1 MIDSATTASIG
12 QLLLINAGLLFL
24 YMTVWFL
31 LARKRRR
38 FDTVDAAWGG
48 GYALAAW
55 AVAVQVPSTRT
66 FVIAVLVTIWS
77 SRLTRH
83 IASRSRKAGDDPRYV
98 AMAEKWKGN
107 IWLRAYL
114 SLFLTQGFLIWL
126 IGLPIVLAAGDLL
139 SGWAWLTWLG
149 AAIWASG
156 FVIESKADS
165 QLAAFLSKKPAKG
178 SVLSDGLWRY
188 SRHPN
193 YFGELVQWWGIGVIA
208 LQVSYGW
215 IGLAGPLLLTILIVF
230 VSGIPPIEKRRKDNA
245 AYQEYKKHT
254 SPLIPWFPRLVRKDA
269 S

>member
-1 MIDSATTASIG
+1 MDSSINANIG

-24 YMTVWFL
+24 YMTIWFL

-48 GYALAAW
+48 GYALAA
-55 AVAVQVPSTRT
+55 VAIAIQVPSIRT
-66 FVIAVLVTIWS
+66 FAIALLVTIWS

-83 IASRSRKAGDDPRYV
+83 IANRSRKAGDDPRYL
-98 AMAEKWKGN
+98 AMAEKWHGN
-107 IWLRAYL
+107 VWLRAYL

-126 IGLPIVLAAGDLL
+126 ISLPIVLAAGDLL
-139 SGWAWLTWLG
+139 AGWAWLTWLG
-149 AAIWASG
+149 AAIWATG
-156 FVIESKADS
+156 FIIESKADS
-165 QLAAFLSKKPAKG
+165 QLAAFLAKKTTRSTKTAND
-178 SVLSDGLWRY
+178 SVFSDGLWRY

-208 LQVSYGW
+208 LQVTYGW

-254 SPLIPWFPRLVRKDA
+254 SPLIPLPHRA
-269 S
+269 

>member
-1 MIDSATTASIG
+1 MAEVTVG
-12 QLLLINAGLLFL
+12 QLLAINAGLLFA
-24 YMTVWFL
+24 YMTAWFL
-31 LARKRRR
+31 LARQRQR
-38 FDTVDAAWGG
+38 FDTVDSAWGG
-48 GYALAAW
+48 GFALAAW

-66 FVIAVLVTIWS
+66 LVIALLVTVWS
-77 SRLTRH
+77 ARLTRH

-114 SLFLTQGFLIWL
+114 ALFLTQGFLIWL
-126 IGLPIVLAAGDLL
+126 ISLPIVLAAGIQLT
-139 SGWAWLTWLG
+139 GWAWLTVFG
-149 AAIWASG
+149 AVIWAVG
-156 FVIESKADS
+156 FAVESISDR
-165 QLAAFLSKKPAKG
+165 QLAAFLAKKPAKG

-193 YFGELVQWWGIGVIA
+193 YFGELVQWWGIGIIA

-215 IGLAGPLLLTILIVF
+215 IGLFGPLLLTVLIVF

-254 SPLIPWFPRLVRKDA
+254 SSLIPWFPTQNR
-269 S
+269 